1 MSRGEFASR
10 DVPRCTDSVVR
21 WRRSDE
27 DNEIQRR
34 EYMTNNGVRFTER
47 KSCFS
52 GVGNQLRL
60 GGIFGSVCI
69 HGVK

>member
-1 MSRGEFASR
+1 MSRGEFSRR
-10 DVPRCTDSVVR
+10 DVPRCMDGVVR

-27 DNEIQRR
+27 DNEIRRR
-34 EYMTNNGVRFTER
+34 EYMTNNGVRVTEQ
-47 KSCFS
+47 KSCLS

-60 GGIFGSVCI
+60 GGIFRGVCI